1 MVPGWRGREAGEGG
15 GGRRGKEGESIC
27 GVTFIAS
34 INFKI
39 QNFNHIGLS
48 LSRTIVN
55 TVWSSGAKSYFCC
68 S

>member
-1 MVPGWRGREAGEGG
+1 MVPGWRGREAGG
-15 GGRRGKEGESIC
+15 GGRRGESIC
-27 GVTFIAS
+27 GVIFIAS

-55 TVWSSGAKSYFCC
+55 TVWSSGAKSYFCF

>member
-1 MVPGWRGREAGEGG
+1 MVPGWRGREAGGG
-15 GGRRGKEGESIC
+15 GEKEGESIC
-27 GVTFIAS
+27 GVIFIAS

-39 QNFNHIGLS
+39 QNSNHIGLS